1 MKNFQISNRR
11 NGNLHYFLNLGKYG
25 ACGKKEEEENFNIL
39 VIFPESNPNQLKE
52 NEENCAGRGGGG
64 EEKNRNKDVF
74 KGTSVQKHIKVRNQ
88 FDIILIIVHK
98 IS

>member
-1 MKNFQISNRR
+1 MKKLQISNRR
-11 NGNLHYFLNLGKYG
+11 NGNVHYFLNWGKYG

-39 VIFPESNPNQLKE
+39 VIFSESNPNQLKE
-52 NEENCAGRGGGG
+52 NEENWE